1 MKLKIEK
8 VRDVIVKLIIDE
20 KDMAIVNDNDVLKMV
35 AKFTSNDAI
44 DEKGNR
50 GIFQDM
56 SSGDTIIRR
65 IKDPLE
71 EIGDIIG
78 ENLRQNNYIARV
90 DVLTI
95 ARRRIYDVYDIK
107 ENYDNEM

>member
-1 MKLKIEK
+1 
-8 VRDVIVKLIIDE
+8 
-20 KDMAIVNDNDVLKMV
+20 
-35 AKFTSNDAI
+35 
-44 DEKGNR
+44 
-50 GIFQDM
+50 M

-65 IKDPLE
+65 VKDPLE
-71 EIGDIIG
+71 EIGETMG